1 MFEQSELA
9 KQLFAADNDLDR
21 FDILAGAALLSDKFP
36 DEFKTEEHR
45 LAACDTKTWF
55 YLDFDGGIRLYAESD
70 SLFVK
75 GLCIVLAD
83 IVSKTS
89 KEGLAHGIGF
99 ADECYARGIIDGS
112 RRKGLLSL
120 EDEIINFSNKYYG
133 ENK

>member
-9 KQLFAADNDLDR
+9 IQLFAADNDLDR

-55 YLDFDGGIRLYAESD
+55 YLDFDEGIRLYAESD

-75 GLCIVLAD
+75 GLCQE
-83 IVSKTS
+83 VS
-89 KEGLAHGIGF
+89 EDVAAVELHAGILGV
-99 ADECYARGIIDGS
+99 A
-112 RRKGLLSL
+112 
-120 EDEIINFSNKYYG
+120 
-133 ENK
+133 